1 MIGCVKSP
9 NPPVLLQDP
18 DRVLCSAL
26 DGEARIDFSLMNAG
40 SLETLPT
47 PNTHS
52 RGDNLP
58 EVRAD
63 PEEGVVVLT
72 LVSLAPED
80 SKTKNDN
87 YLFNPTAVVKKTNQL
102 GKNQTIN
109 LVKEVCS
116 QLNHNVQLFKSH
128 HWSNPVLVSKLKPV
142 PPGSPGTKF
151 QKTIKDIFIALIY
164 LT

>member
-1 MIGCVKSP
+1 MNYRKLSGRYDLLLGGITFPFLRRILVNPTRVTTPGRVKCLSDQHVYQWQCHRMIGCVKSP

-26 DGEARIDFSLMNAG
+26 DGEARIDFRLMNAG

-47 PNTHS
+47 QNRHS

-87 YLFNPTAVVKKTNQL
+87 YLFNPTAVVKKPISWARIRQ
-102 GKNQTIN
+102 
-109 LVKEVCS
+109 
-116 QLNHNVQLFKSH
+116 
-128 HWSNPVLVSKLKPV
+128 
-142 PPGSPGTKF
+142 
-151 QKTIKDIFIALIY
+151 
-164 LT
+164 